1 MISERVKK
9 ALRKKVEDHN
19 EKHGDDARK
28 KVTLRMLIAVF
39 KRGIG
44 AYNTNPGSVRP
55 TVTSADQWAY
65 ARVNAFL
72 YACRTLK
79 FRGGKFDLDL
89 LPSAH
94 PLSSKKSLYKGIY
107 DDIDFTIPK
116 GAKEEAKRGLA
127 WRKEHGRGGTS
138 VGLSSA
144 RYIINNTTV
153 SPQKAR
159 HIAKYFPRHEI
170 DKRADGYSPGEDG
183 YPSNGRIAWALW
195 GGNAGRD
202 WSNKLVRAMNRRD
215 EQNKFTSAIEL
226 IERRNALREMKKES
240 RLNRFE
246 NAEVKNDIWSAYDR
260 LLGNWDYVLASVY
273 FDLLKKQVNTIN
285 KTLAEST
292 VSTSGILNLLN
303 AQIDRQTTLDWKDE
317 LLPYYESMTLDF
329 AYFQVD
335 LLLPDEAK
343 ENFVFNETEQEQIL
357 RSRRRVPR
365 QVILTEGFYPRRK
378 RGQAIPINNTRYNR
392 SAKAFI
398 EQRLNTFLPDM
409 SVTMKNNLNRSL
421 RKSLDEANK
430 LGLTGVDLDDFVKK
444 GISDSLGKKNL
455 GRAMN
460 IARTEGSALSNWST
474 NESAKQTGLILEKEW
489 ITRRD
494 GLVRDSHLFMDLVRV
509 NQDSDFTVQGYKMN
523 YPGDSSQG
531 APAGLVCN
539 CRCSMI
545 FHESRI

>member
-1 MISERVKK
+1 LVIPPS
-9 ALRKKVEDHN
+9 
-19 EKHGDDARK
+19 
-28 KVTLRMLIAVF
+28 VF
-39 KRGIG
+39 L
-44 AYNTNPGSVRP
+44 P
-55 TVTSADQWAY
+55 
-65 ARVNAFL
+65 L
-72 YACRTLK
+72 
-79 FRGGKFDLDL
+79 GKFDTDL

-94 PLSSKKSLYKGIY
+94 PLSSKKSLSKGIY

-127 WRKEHGRGGTS
+127 WRKEYGRGGTS

-226 IERRNALREMKKES
+226 IDRRNALREMKKETRVS
-240 RLNRFE
+240 RFE

-273 FDLLKKQVNTIN
+273 YDLLKKQVNTIN
-285 KTLAEST
+285 KTLAENT
-292 VSTSGILNLLN
+292 ATTSGILNLLN
-303 AQIDRQTTLDWKDE
+303 SQIDRQTTLDWKDE
-317 LLPYYESMTLDF
+317 LIPYYESMTLDF

-335 LLLPDEAK
+335 LLLPEEAK

-357 RSRRRVPR
+357 RSRKRVPR

-421 RKSLDEANK
+421 RKSLDEATK
-430 LGLTGVDLDDFVKK
+430 LGLTGVDLDDYLRK
-444 GISDSLGKKNL
+444 GISKSLGKKNL

-494 GLVRDSHLFMDLVRV
+494 GLVRDSHLFMDTVRV
-509 NQDSDFTVQGYKMN
+509 NQDNDFTVQGYKMN

-539 CRCSMI
+539 CRRSMI

>member
-9 ALRKKVEDHN
+9 ALKKKVEEHN
-19 EKHGDDARK
+19 EKHGDDSRK

-44 AYNTNPGSVRP
+44 AYNTNPSSVRP

-79 FRGGKFDLDL
+79 FRGGKFDTDL

-94 PLSSKKSLYKGIY
+94 PLSSKKSLSKGIY

-127 WRKEHGRGGTS
+127 WRKEYGRGGTS

-170 DKRADGYSPGEDG
+170 DKRAEGYSPGEDG
-183 YPSNGRIAWALW
+183 FPSNGRIAWALW

-226 IERRNALREMKKES
+226 IERRNVLREIKKEDRVS
-240 RLNRFE
+240 RFE
-246 NAEVKNDIWSAYDR
+246 SAEVKNDIWSAYDR
-260 LLGNWDYVLASVY
+260 LLGNWDYVLANVY
-273 FDLLKKQVNTIN
+273 YDLLKKQVNTIN
-285 KTLAEST
+285 KTLAENT
-292 VSTSGILNLLN
+292 ATTSGILNLLN
-303 AQIDRQTTLDWKDE
+303 SQIDRQTTLDWKDE
-317 LLPYYESMTLDF
+317 LIPYYESMTLDF

-357 RSRRRVPR
+357 RSRKRVPR

-378 RGQAIPINNTRYNR
+378 RGQPIAINNTRYNR

-421 RKSLDEANK
+421 RKSLDEATE
-430 LGLTGVDLDDFVKK
+430 LGLTGVDLDDYLRK
-444 GISDSLGKKNL
+444 GISKSLGKKNL

-494 GLVRDSHLFMDLVRV
+494 GLVRDSHLFMDTVRV
-509 NQDSDFTVQGYKMN
+509 NQDNDFTVQGYKMN

>member
-94 PLSSKKSLYKGIY
+94 PLSSKKSLSKGIY

-246 NAEVKNDIWSAYDR
+246 SAEVKNDIWSAYDR

-273 FDLLKKQVNTIN
+273 YDLLKKQVNTIN

-409 SVTMKNNLNRSL
+409 SITMKNNLNRSL

-430 LGLTGVDLDDFVKK
+430 LGLIGADLDDFVKK

>member
-9 ALRKKVEDHN
+9 ALKKKVEEHN
-19 EKHGDDARK
+19 EKHGDDSRK

-44 AYNTNPGSVRP
+44 AYNTNPSSVRP

-79 FRGGKFDLDL
+79 FRGGKFDTDL

-94 PLSSKKSLYKGIY
+94 PLSSKKSLSKGIY

-127 WRKEHGRGGTS
+127 WRKEYGRGGTS

-170 DKRADGYSPGEDG
+170 DKRAEGYSPGEDG

-226 IERRNALREMKKES
+226 IERRNVLREIKKEDRVS
-240 RLNRFE
+240 RFE
-246 NAEVKNDIWSAYDR
+246 SAEVKNDIWSAYDR

-273 FDLLKKQVNTIN
+273 YDLLKKQVNTIN
-285 KTLAEST
+285 KTLAENT
-292 VSTSGILNLLN
+292 ATTSGILNLLN
-303 AQIDRQTTLDWKDE
+303 SQIDRQTTLDWKDE
-317 LLPYYESMTLDF
+317 LIPYYESMTLDF

-357 RSRRRVPR
+357 RSRKRVPR
-365 QVILTEGFYPRRK
+365 QVILREGFYPRRK
-378 RGQAIPINNTRYNR
+378 RGQPIAINNTRYNR

-421 RKSLDEANK
+421 RKSLDEATE
-430 LGLTGVDLDDFVKK
+430 LGLTGVDLDDYLRK
-444 GISDSLGKKNL
+444 GISKSLGKKNL

-494 GLVRDSHLFMDLVRV
+494 GLVRDSHLFMDTVRV
-509 NQDSDFTVQGYKMN
+509 NQDNDFTVQGYKMN

>member
-79 FRGGKFDLDL
+79 FRGGKFDTDL

-94 PLSSKKSLYKGIY
+94 PLSSKKSLSKGIY

-226 IERRNALREMKKES
+226 IERRNALREMKKETRVS
-240 RLNRFE
+240 RFE

-273 FDLLKKQVNTIN
+273 YDLLKKQVNTIN

-430 LGLTGVDLDDFVKK
+430 LGLTGADLDDFVKK

>member
-1 MISERVKK
+1 MISEKVKK
-9 ALRKKVEDHN
+9 ALKKKVEEHN
-19 EKHGDDARK
+19 EKHGDDSRK

-44 AYNTNPGSVRP
+44 AYNTNPSSVRP

-79 FRGGKFDLDL
+79 FRGGKFDTDL

-94 PLSSKKSLYKGIY
+94 PLSSKKSLSKGIY

-226 IERRNALREMKKES
+226 IERRNLLREIKKEDRVS
-240 RLNRFE
+240 RFE

-273 FDLLKKQVNTIN
+273 YDLLKKQVNTIN
-285 KTLAEST
+285 KTLAENT
-292 VSTSGILNLLN
+292 ATTSGILNLLN
-303 AQIDRQTTLDWKDE
+303 SQIDRQTTLDWKDE
-317 LLPYYESMTLDF
+317 LIPYYESMTLDF

-357 RSRRRVPR
+357 RSRKRVPR

-421 RKSLDEANK
+421 RKSLDEATK
-430 LGLTGVDLDDFVKK
+430 LGLTGVDLDDYLRK
-444 GISDSLGKKNL
+444 GISKSLGKKNL

-494 GLVRDSHLFMDLVRV
+494 GLVRDSHLFMDTVRV
-509 NQDSDFTVQGYKMN
+509 NQDNDFTVQGYKMN

>member
-1 MISERVKK
+1 MISEKVKK
-9 ALRKKVEDHN
+9 ALKKKVEEHN
-19 EKHGDDARK
+19 EKHGDDSRK

-44 AYNTNPGSVRP
+44 AYNTNPSSVRP

-79 FRGGKFDLDL
+79 FRGGKFDTDL

-94 PLSSKKSLYKGIY
+94 PLSSKKSLSKGIY

-127 WRKEHGRGGTS
+127 WRKEYGRGGTS

-226 IERRNALREMKKES
+226 IDRRNALREMKKETRVS
-240 RLNRFE
+240 RFE

-273 FDLLKKQVNTIN
+273 YDLLKKQVNTIN
-285 KTLAEST
+285 KTLAENT
-292 VSTSGILNLLN
+292 ATTSGILNLLN
-303 AQIDRQTTLDWKDE
+303 SQIDRQTTLDWKDE
-317 LLPYYESMTLDF
+317 LIPYYESMTLDF

-357 RSRRRVPR
+357 RSRKRVPR

-378 RGQAIPINNTRYNR
+378 RGQPIAINNTRYNR

-421 RKSLDEANK
+421 RKSLDEATK
-430 LGLTGVDLDDFVKK
+430 LGLTGVDLDDYLRK
-444 GISDSLGKKNL
+444 GISKSLGKKNL

-494 GLVRDSHLFMDLVRV
+494 GLVRDSHLFMDTVRV
-509 NQDSDFTVQGYKMN
+509 NQDNDFTVQGYKMN

>member
-9 ALRKKVEDHN
+9 ALKKKVEEHN
-19 EKHGDDARK
+19 EKHGDDSRK

-44 AYNTNPGSVRP
+44 AYNTNPSSVRP

-79 FRGGKFDLDL
+79 FRGGKFDTDL

-94 PLSSKKSLYKGIY
+94 PLSSKKSLSKGIY

-127 WRKEHGRGGTS
+127 WRKEYGRGGTS

-170 DKRADGYSPGEDG
+170 DKRAEGYSPGEDG
-183 YPSNGRIAWALW
+183 FPSNGRIAWALW

-226 IERRNALREMKKES
+226 IERRNVLREIKKEDRVS
-240 RLNRFE
+240 RFE
-246 NAEVKNDIWSAYDR
+246 SAEVKNDIWSAYDR
-260 LLGNWDYVLASVY
+260 LLGNWDYVLANVY
-273 FDLLKKQVNTIN
+273 YDLLKKQVNTIN
-285 KTLAEST
+285 KTLAENT
-292 VSTSGILNLLN
+292 ATTSGILNLLN
-303 AQIDRQTTLDWKDE
+303 SQIDRQTTLDWKDE
-317 LLPYYESMTLDF
+317 LIPYYESMTLDF

-357 RSRRRVPR
+357 RSRKRVPR
-365 QVILTEGFYPRRK
+365 QVILREGFYPRRK
-378 RGQAIPINNTRYNR
+378 RGQPIAINNTRYNR

-421 RKSLDEANK
+421 RKSLDEATE
-430 LGLTGVDLDDFVKK
+430 LGLTGVDLDDYLRK
-444 GISDSLGKKNL
+444 GISKSLGKKNL

-494 GLVRDSHLFMDLVRV
+494 GLVRDSHLFMDTVRV
-509 NQDSDFTVQGYKMN
+509 NQDNDFTVQGYKMN

>member
-9 ALRKKVEDHN
+9 ALKKKVEEHN
-19 EKHGDDARK
+19 EKHGDDSRK

-44 AYNTNPGSVRP
+44 AYNTNPSSVRP

-79 FRGGKFDLDL
+79 FRGGKFDTDL

-94 PLSSKKSLYKGIY
+94 PLSSKKSLSKGIY

-127 WRKEHGRGGTS
+127 WRKEYGRGGTS

-170 DKRADGYSPGEDG
+170 DKRAEGYSPGEDG
-183 YPSNGRIAWALW
+183 FPSNGRIAWALW

-226 IERRNALREMKKES
+226 IERRNVLREIKKEDRVS
-240 RLNRFE
+240 RFE
-246 NAEVKNDIWSAYDR
+246 SAEVKNDIWSAYDR

-273 FDLLKKQVNTIN
+273 YDLLKKQVNTIN
-285 KTLAEST
+285 KTLAENT
-292 VSTSGILNLLN
+292 ATTSGILNLLN
-303 AQIDRQTTLDWKDE
+303 SQIDRQTTLDWKDE
-317 LLPYYESMTLDF
+317 LIPYYESMTLDF

-343 ENFVFNETEQEQIL
+343 ENYVFNETEQEQIL
-357 RSRRRVPR
+357 RSRKRVPR
-365 QVILTEGFYPRRK
+365 QVILREGFYPRRK
-378 RGQAIPINNTRYNR
+378 RGQPIAINNTRYNR

-421 RKSLDEANK
+421 RKSLDEATE
-430 LGLTGVDLDDFVKK
+430 LGLTGVDLDDYLRK
-444 GISDSLGKKNL
+444 GISKSLGKKNL

-494 GLVRDSHLFMDLVRV
+494 GLVRDSHLFMDTVRV
-509 NQDSDFTVQGYKMN
+509 NQDNDFTVQGYKMN

>member
-1 MISERVKK
+1 MISEKVKK

-44 AYNTNPGSVRP
+44 AYNTNPSSVRP

-79 FRGGKFDLDL
+79 FRGGKFDTDL

-94 PLSSKKSLYKGIY
+94 PLSSKKSLSKGIY

-127 WRKEHGRGGTS
+127 WRKEYGRGGTS

-144 RYIINNTTV
+144 RYIINNATV

-170 DKRADGYSPGEDG
+170 DKRAEGYSPGEDG

-226 IERRNALREMKKES
+226 IERRNVLREIKKEDRVS
-240 RLNRFE
+240 RFE
-246 NAEVKNDIWSAYDR
+246 SAEVKNDIWSAYDR

-273 FDLLKKQVNTIN
+273 YDLLKKQVNTIN
-285 KTLAEST
+285 KTLAENT
-292 VSTSGILNLLN
+292 ATTSGILNLLN
-303 AQIDRQTTLDWKDE
+303 SQIDRQTTLDWKDE
-317 LLPYYESMTLDF
+317 LIPYYESMTLDF

-343 ENFVFNETEQEQIL
+343 ENYVFNETEQEQIL
-357 RSRRRVPR
+357 RSRKRVPR
-365 QVILTEGFYPRRK
+365 QVILREGFYPRRK
-378 RGQAIPINNTRYNR
+378 RGQPIAINNTRYNR

-421 RKSLDEANK
+421 RKSLDEATE
-430 LGLTGVDLDDFVKK
+430 LGLTGVDLDDYLRK
-444 GISDSLGKKNL
+444 GISKSLGKKNL

-494 GLVRDSHLFMDLVRV
+494 GLVRDSHLFMDTVRV
-509 NQDSDFTVQGYKMN
+509 NQDNDFTVQGYKMN

>member
-9 ALRKKVEDHN
+9 ALKKKVEEHN
-19 EKHGDDARK
+19 EKHGDDSRK

-44 AYNTNPGSVRP
+44 AYNTNPSSVRP

-79 FRGGKFDLDL
+79 FRGGKFDTDL

-94 PLSSKKSLYKGIY
+94 PLSSKKSLSKGIY

-127 WRKEHGRGGTS
+127 WRKEYGRGGTS

-170 DKRADGYSPGEDG
+170 DKRAEGYSPGEDG

-226 IERRNALREMKKES
+226 IERRNVLREIKKEDRVS
-240 RLNRFE
+240 RFE
-246 NAEVKNDIWSAYDR
+246 SAEVKNDIWSAYDR

-273 FDLLKKQVNTIN
+273 YDLLKKQVNTIN
-285 KTLAEST
+285 KTLAENT
-292 VSTSGILNLLN
+292 ATTSGILNLLN
-303 AQIDRQTTLDWKDE
+303 SQIDRQTTLDWKDE
-317 LLPYYESMTLDF
+317 LIPYYESMTLDF

-343 ENFVFNETEQEQIL
+343 ENYVFNETEQEQIL
-357 RSRRRVPR
+357 RSRKRVPR
-365 QVILTEGFYPRRK
+365 QIILREGFYPRRK
-378 RGQAIPINNTRYNR
+378 RGQPIAINNTRYNR

-421 RKSLDEANK
+421 RKSLDEATE
-430 LGLTGVDLDDFVKK
+430 LGLTGVDLDDYLRK
-444 GISDSLGKKNL
+444 GISKSLGKKNL

-494 GLVRDSHLFMDLVRV
+494 GLVRDSHLFMDTVRV
-509 NQDSDFTVQGYKMN
+509 NQDNDFTVQGYKMN